1 MLIVYVAAASAVP
14 CAGFATQV
22 GLRGYN
28 ATRQLLLA
36 GLDAVNVSGGY
47 RSSQRML
54 HCFEQRQQQRSGG
67 SMLQCKM

>member
-1 MLIVYVAAASAVP
+1 MTWLVSTLDGQPLLRTNTLALALFVHTRAPAV
-14 CAGFATQV
+14 QV

-47 RSSQRML
+47 RSW
-54 HCFEQRQQQRSGG
+54 
-67 SMLQCKM
+67 LQAKL

>member
-1 MLIVYVAAASAVP
+1 MQPSMYSLLALLWLP
-14 CAGFATQV
+14 LCCTQV

-54 HCFEQRQQQRSGG
+54 
-67 SMLQCKM
+67 QCKM